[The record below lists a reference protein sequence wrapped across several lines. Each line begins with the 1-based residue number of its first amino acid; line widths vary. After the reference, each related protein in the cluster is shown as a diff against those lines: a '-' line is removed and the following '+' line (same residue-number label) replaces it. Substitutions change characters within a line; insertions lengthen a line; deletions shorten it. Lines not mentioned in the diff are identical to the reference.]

1 MMAGPD
7 DWSP

>member
-7 DWSP
+7 